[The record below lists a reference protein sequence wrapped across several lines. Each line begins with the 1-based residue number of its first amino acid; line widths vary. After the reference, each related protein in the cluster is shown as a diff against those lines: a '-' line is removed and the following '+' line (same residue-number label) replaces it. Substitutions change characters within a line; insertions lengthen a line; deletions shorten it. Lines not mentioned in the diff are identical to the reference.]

1 MGCGASTEAAVK
13 YHEDSKLLLGREHL
27 HEKQGI
33 EGLGPSA
40 KAGAKCDFKSLLG
53 DKLLQG
59 AEEVNI
65 EKALAGKRA
74 IGLYFSAHWCPPC
87 RGFTPKLA
95 EFYTSDLKSKGLE
108 IVFVSSDRDEA
119 SFKEYYA
126 EQPWLALPFN
136 ARDKKAELS
145 KKFKVE
151 GIPTLVII
159 DGEDGSVITKDG
171 RSAVMSDPKGNKFP
185 WFPPTFK
192 EALGERFLRV
202 KGSATETVGK
212 EAIAGKTLGLYF
224 SAHWCPPC
232 RGFTP
237 QLAKWYKEVKS
248 ELGDKFEIIFCS
260 GDRDEAS
267 MMSYF
272 KEQSA
277 AGGEWLC
284 LPYDAK
290 DNLNPLFEVR
300 GIPTFIIVDPAGK
313 VINPSGRSL
322 VPSAKAQD
330 FPWVPARN

>member
-1 MGCGASTEAAVK
+1 MGCGASTEAAAK
-13 YHEDSKLLLGREHL
+13 ANEDCKLLLGREQL
-27 HEKQGI
+27 QGK
-33 EGLGPSA
+33 EGLEGPRASA
-40 KAGAKCDFKSLLG
+40 DAGAKCDFKLLLG

-59 AEEVNI
+59 TEEVDI
-65 EKALAGKRA
+65 EKVLAGKRA

-95 EFYTSDLKSKGLE
+95 EYYTSDLKSKGLE

-126 EQPWLALPFN
+126 EQPWLALPFS
-136 ARDKKAELS
+136 ARDMKTQLS
-145 KKFKVE
+145 KKFSVE
-151 GIPTLVII
+151 GIPTFVII
-159 DGEDGSVITKDG
+159 NGEDGSVITKDG

-212 EAIAGKTLGLYF
+212 DAIAGKTLGLYF

-237 QLAKWYKEVKS
+237 ELAKWYKGVKS

-260 GDRDEAS
+260 GDRDEDS

-272 KEQSA
+272 KEQSSV
-277 AGGEWLC
+277 GGDWLC
-284 LPYDAK
+284 LPYEAK
-290 DNLNPLFEVR
+290 DSLDPLFEVR
-300 GIPTFIIVDPAGK
+300 GIPTFIIVDPDGK
-313 VINPSGRSL
+313 VINPSGRAL
-322 VPSAKAQD
+322 VPNAKAKN
-330 FPWVPARN
+330 FPWAPASK